1 MLVKPE
7 ILDYS
12 NSVEMDI
19 LEPIIA
25 DWLESE
31 ELETISDYR
40 DHVELQIIDIKLT
53 DTSKNFSVYVSDG
66 LHYID
71 AVIDRKLKNDFITET
86 IDVFDIVHVSKSTG
100 HPANDNFIL
109 VILTEHL
116 FYY

>member
-19 LEPIIA
+19 LEPIVA
-25 DWLESE
+25 DWMESE
-31 ELETISDYR
+31 ELKTISDYR
-40 DHVELQIIDIKLT
+40 EHVELQIIDIKLN

-71 AVIDRKLKNDFITET
+71 AMIDRKLKNDFITET

-109 VILTEHL
+109 VILTEHS

>member
-12 NSVEMDI
+12 DSVEMDI

-25 DWLESE
+25 DWMESE
-31 ELETISDYR
+31 ELKTISDYR

-66 LHYID
+66 LHYIE
-71 AVIDRKLKNDFITET
+71 AMIDRKLKNDFITET

-109 VILTEHL
+109 VILTEHS
-116 FYY
+116 FYC